1 MRQQNTLAV
10 KLAIK
15 LKQYEVAITPQ
26 KRNKVVEIS
35 QVLDLER
42 LEEIQEVIASQEES
56 RRENRHS
63 TVNVVVDENQ
73 NSAVALTDRTEEK
86 FQLEMRQ
93 TAFNVSVSQNVNEW
107 ELSEK
112 ETVPPPQPPHFEV
125 Q

>member
-26 KRNKVVEIS
+26 KRNKVVEMS

-73 NSAVALTDRTEEK
+73 NSAVALTYRTEEK
-86 FQLEMRQ
+86 F
-93 TAFNVSVSQNVNEW
+93 
-107 ELSEK
+107 EL
-112 ETVPPPQPPHFEV
+112 
-125 Q
+125 

>member
-42 LEEIQEVIASQEES
+42 LEEIQEVIKKCLVLNPKE
-56 RRENRHS
+56 RP
-63 TVNVVVDENQ
+63 
-73 NSAVALTDRTEEK
+73 
-86 FQLEMRQ
+86 
-93 TAFNVSVSQNVNEW
+93 SVYEILQS
-107 ELSEK
+107 
-112 ETVPPPQPPHFEV
+112 
-125 Q
+125 

>member
-26 KRNKVVEIS
+26 KRNKVVEMS

-56 RRENRHS
+56 IRQSRHS
-63 TVNVVVDENQ
+63 TVSVVADENQ
-73 NSAVALTDRTEEK
+73 DRAVVLTDRTEDK
-86 FQLEMRQ
+86 TQLEM
-93 TAFNVSVSQNVNEW
+93 
-107 ELSEK
+107 K
-112 ETVPPPQPPHFEV
+112 
-125 Q
+125 

>member
-42 LEEIQEVIASQEES
+42 LEEIQEVIES
-56 RRENRHS
+56 
-63 TVNVVVDENQ
+63 
-73 NSAVALTDRTEEK
+73 
-86 FQLEMRQ
+86 
-93 TAFNVSVSQNVNEW
+93 
-107 ELSEK
+107 
-112 ETVPPPQPPHFEV
+112 
-125 Q
+125 